1 MSVISL
7 DKYIFAVG
15 GRDNNSQISSNV
27 QKYSIETDMCS
38 SVSPM
43 NTRRS
48 SLAIMALGKYVST

>member
-1 MSVISL
+1 MINL
-7 DKYIFAVG
+7 DKNIFAVEG
-15 GRDNNSQISSNV
+15 QHINLQISIDV